1 MIAGMPRMMRG
12 VLKSAITSQ
21 EDFEFVGELVG
32 TEGIARATYEAA
44 VDVVIVALPSGC
56 DLTRLRPDLGG
67 PPHLLVTIEDGG
79 RHAILHEWRSSV
91 TQLGEISPDSLIAAL
106 RSRTIASGTV
116 QMK

>member
-32 TEGIARATYEAA
+32 TDGIARATHDVAA
-44 VDVVIVALPSGC
+44 DVVIVVLPGGC
-56 DLTRLRPDLGG
+56 DLTRLSPDFGG

-79 RHAILHEWRSSV
+79 RRASLHEWHSSV
-91 TQLGEISPDSLIAAL
+91 TQLGEVSPDSLIAAL
-106 RSRTIASGTV
+106 RSRTMASSAV